1 MLTPLFMK
9 NFKIPVFIAAFLSA
23 SVCTALW
30 RGNVTGPFSSSA
42 DAPAQST
49 EAAYVPLPKG
59 SVTFNKHIAPIVFS
73 NCSPCHRSGEVA
85 PFALLNYEDTRK
97 RAKQI
102 ALVTR
107 SRYMPPW
114 KADEGR
120 EKFHDARRLSNQEI
134 GLIEQWA
141 RDGAPQGDAK
151 DLPATPKFATGWA
164 LGEPDAVFQPDT
176 EYSLAAEGDDVYRC
190 FVLPTNYAEDRYL
203 SAFEIRSGNRKIV
216 HHVIAYLDTQGRARK
231 LDEADAG
238 PGYTSFG
245 GIGFNPSGA
254 LGGWAPGISPQR
266 LPQGVGILLPKGAD
280 IILQVH
286 YHKSGK
292 PEIDRTKLGAYF
304 SKEPVDK
311 QLRVAPIAN
320 LGIRIPAGNKNYQA
334 RASMTAPADISVL
347 QVTPHM
353 HLLGHDMTVTA
364 TLPDKTQQ
372 KLVRVPEWD
381 FNWQTTYTLR
391 QPIQLP
397 AGSRVD
403 VEAHYD
409 NSEDNIVNP
418 NTPPKE
424 VTWGEQTTDEMLI
437 AFIHYTVDA
446 EHLTRGRTAQGA
458 DNQSR
463 MEQLRQ
469 MFDKNGDGVLDD
481 AERAAAAQW
490 LNERR
495 NRRD

>member
-1 MLTPLFMK
+1 MK
-9 NFKIPVFIAAFLSA
+9 NFRLPAFVALCLSA
-23 SVCTALW
+23 SVCATLW
-30 RGNVTGPFSSSA
+30 HA
-42 DAPAQST
+42 DASGPLAAANDTST
-49 EAAYVPLPKG
+49 QGVDAAYVPLPKG
-59 SVTFNKHIAPIVFS
+59 SVTFNRHIAPIVFT
-73 NCSPCHRSGEVA
+73 NCSPCHRTGEVA
-85 PFALLNYEDTRK
+85 PFALLNYDDTKK

-102 ALVTR
+102 ALVTQ

-134 GLIEQWA
+134 GLIQQWA

-151 DLPATPKFATGWA
+151 DLPPTPKFSTGWG
-164 LGEPDAVFQPDT
+164 LGEPDAVFEPAN

-203 SAFEIRSGNRKIV
+203 SAYEIRSGNRKIV
-216 HHVIAYLDTQGRARK
+216 HHVIAFLDTQGRARK

-245 GIGFNPSGA
+245 GVGFNPSGT

-280 IILQVH
+280 IVLQVH

-292 PEIDRTKLGAYF
+292 PEIDRTKIGVYF
-304 SKEPVDK
+304 AKEPIDK

-320 LGIRIPAGNKNYQA
+320 PGIRIPAGNKNYQA
-334 RASMTAPADISVL
+334 RASMTSPADISVL

-353 HLLGHDMTVTA
+353 HLLGRDIAVNA
-364 TLPDKTQQ
+364 TLPDKSQQ
-372 KLVRVPEWD
+372 KVVRVPDWD

-391 QPIQLP
+391 QPIKLP
-397 AGSRVD
+397 AGSRVE

-409 NSEDNIVNP
+409 NSEENINNP
-418 NTPPKE
+418 NTP
-424 VTWGEQTTDEMLI
+424 
-437 AFIHYTVDA
+437 A
-446 EHLTRGRTAQGA
+446 
-458 DNQSR
+458 
-463 MEQLRQ
+463 
-469 MFDKNGDGVLDD
+469 
-481 AERAAAAQW
+481 
-490 LNERR
+490 
-495 NRRD
+495 